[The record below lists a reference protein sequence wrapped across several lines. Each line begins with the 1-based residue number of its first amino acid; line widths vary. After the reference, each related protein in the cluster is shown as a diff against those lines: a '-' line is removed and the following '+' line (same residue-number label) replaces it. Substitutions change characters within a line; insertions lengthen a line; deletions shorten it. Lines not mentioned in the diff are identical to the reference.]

1 MTLQFRLKHK
11 YQGRVIVTA
20 SGHKIDSGF
29 VGRLGVKAANELIA
43 KNKAVGKYFETMD
56 GQEVFPEEK
65 AQESAS
71 DNEIKAYTE
80 GQTSSEFSVK
90 DAKAILATLSEE
102 EASEFLKG
110 ETRKTLLPNQP
121 SEALSEDD
129 LA

>member
-1 MTLQFRLKHK
+1 MRLEFRLKHK

-29 VGRLGVKAANELIA
+29 VGRLGVKAANHLIA
-43 KNKAVGKYFETMD
+43 TNEAVGKYFETLD
-56 GQEVFPEEK
+56 GREVFPEKE

-71 DNEIKAYTE
+71 KEGDSAYQE
-80 GQTSSEFSVK
+80 GQKSSEYSVK

-102 EASEFLKG
+102 QASEFLQG